1 MAKVIVERPR
11 LGSRGPFKHGRRKNI
26 PLDELPSKAG
36 IRRSEFGAGR
46 EQRSLNEHLGPLRRY
61 LRKQVGRRWDD
72 VYRDIS
78 AHLRVTSA
86 VQQHV
91 RDHVRWEVERV
102 VEVGAKGRVYA
113 LTDARWVGGRWRELR
128 QGELY
133 VDPRS
138 GVLKVVKRVVSRRLG
153 LR

>member
-1 MAKVIVERPR
+1 
-11 LGSRGPFKHGRRKNI
+11 
-26 PLDELPSKAG
+26 
-36 IRRSEFGAGR
+36 
-46 EQRSLNEHLGPLRRY
+46 
-61 LRKQVGRRWDD
+61 
-72 VYRDIS
+72 VYQDIS

-91 RDHVRWEVERV
+91 RDHVRWEVERL
-102 VEVGAKGRVYA
+102 VEVGAKGRVWA
-113 LTDARWVGGRWRELR
+113 LRDIRWVGGRWRELR

-138 GVLKVVKRVVSRRLG
+138 GVLKVVKRA

>member
-1 MAKVIVERPR
+1 MRQDMAKVIVERPR
-11 LGSRGPFKHGRRKNI
+11 RGSRGPFKHGRSRNI
-26 PLDELPSKAG
+26 PLDQLPTKVG
-36 IRRSEFGAGR
+36 VRRSESGAAR
-46 EQRSLNEHLGPLRRY
+46 ERRNLNEHLGPLKRY

-78 AHLRVTSA
+78 ARLRATSA

-91 RDHVRWEVERV
+91 RDHARWEVERV
-102 VEVGAKGRVYA
+102 VEMGPKGRVWA
-113 LTDARWVGGRWRELR
+113 LTDIRYVGGRWRELR

-133 VDPRS
+133 VDPVS
-138 GVLKVVKRVVSRRLG
+138 GVLKVVKRV

>member
-1 MAKVIVERPR
+1 MRKDMAKVIVERPR
-11 LGSRGPFKHGRRKNI
+11 RGSRGPFKHGRGKNI
-26 PLDELPSKAG
+26 PLDQLPTRIG
-36 IRRSEFGAGR
+36 IRRSEFGAAR
-46 EQRSLNEHLGPLRRY
+46 ECRSFNEHLGPLKRY

-72 VYRDIS
+72 VYQDIS

-91 RDHVRWEVERV
+91 RDHVRWEVERL
-102 VEVGAKGRVYA
+102 VEVGAKGRVWA
-113 LTDARWVGGRWRELR
+113 LRDIRWVGGRWRELR
-128 QGELY
+128 RGELY

-138 GVLKVVKRVVSRRLG
+138 GVLKVVKRA